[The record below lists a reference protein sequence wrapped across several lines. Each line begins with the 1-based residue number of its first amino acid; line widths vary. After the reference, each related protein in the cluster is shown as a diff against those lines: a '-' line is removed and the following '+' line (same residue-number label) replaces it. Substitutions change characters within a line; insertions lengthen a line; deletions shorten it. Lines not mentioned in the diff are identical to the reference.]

1 MVTLPS
7 PDPSGATQ
15 AYRNR
20 AVAESFGDDVDRY
33 DRTRPGYP
41 PGLVDAVLASVSGL
55 SGGARRSVLD
65 VGIGTGLSAH
75 GFRDAGC
82 DVLGVDVDERMAAQ
96 AREHGFEVEVAA
108 FERWDDRGRRF
119 DAVLSGQTWH
129 WIDPDAGAAAAV
141 RVLRPGGRLAL
152 FWNAADLP
160 AEIGAGFAEVY
171 RNVEPGLPFTPWT
184 TQAAEGYARILTAVS
199 DPLRKTGQFTE
210 PEEWRGT
217 WTAVVSRDQWL
228 DLAPTA
234 GGHSRIPVD
243 KLQALLAGMGDV
255 IDDHGG
261 GFPITYTTVM
271 IGATKRRSRPGPTA
285 ADTDA
290 GTPYAAA
297 PRPSRGT
304 GP

>member
-7 PDPSGATQ
+7 PDPSDATQ
-15 AYRNR
+15 AHRNR

-55 SGGARRSVLD
+55 SGGPRYSVLD

-75 GFRDAGC
+75 GFRAAGC
-82 DVLGVDVDERMAAQ
+82 HVLGVEVDERMAAR

-108 FERWDDRGRRF
+108 FERWEDQGRRF
-119 DAVLSGQTWH
+119 DAVVSGQTWH
-129 WIDPDAGAAAAV
+129 WIDPDAGAAAAA

-152 FWNAADLP
+152 FWNAPDLP
-160 AEIGAGFAEVY
+160 AEITAGFAEVY
-171 RNVEPGLPFTPWT
+171 RNVEPGLPFTPST
-184 TQAAEGYARILTAVS
+184 TRAAQGYAQILTVVK
-199 DPLRKTGQFTE
+199 DPLRRTGRFTE

-217 WTAVVSRDQWL
+217 WTTVVSRDQWL
-228 DLAPTA
+228 DQVPTA

-243 KLQALLAGMGDV
+243 KLQALLAGMGRI

-261 GFPITYTTVM
+261 NLPITYTTVM
-271 IGATKRRSRPGPTA
+271 IGATRRRSQPGRTV
-285 ADTDA
+285 
-290 GTPYAAA
+290 
-297 PRPSRGT
+297 
-304 GP
+304 